1 MITDELEKFLK
12 EAAAHVAKILGDL
25 VSSNILFTNL
35 GKSSE
40 TRKVD
45 YTCELFWLNTENY
58 FLDK

>member
-45 YTCELFWLNTENY
+45 YT
-58 FLDK
+58 